1 MALKIEVKSTEVET
15 RTGTSPR
22 TGKPYTI
29 RSQVAYAFTLERNGQ
44 PRSYPERISLNL
56 EDNDQPYP
64 VGVYYLDDRSVYV
77 GDFGRLMLGR
87 PILTPV
93 KQNLQAAA

>member
-1 MALKIEVKSTEVET
+1 MALKIEVKSVEVET
-15 RTGTSPR
+15 RNGTSGR

-29 RSQVAYAFTLERNGQ
+29 RSQAAYAFTMERNGQ
-44 PRSYPERISLNL
+44 PRAYPERISINL
-56 EDNDQPYP
+56 EDNEQPLA
-64 VGVYYLDDRSVYV
+64 VGVYTLDDRSVYV

-93 KQNLQAAA
+93 KASLQAAA